1 MIEGS
6 GRLGTFITLI
16 ELELYE
22 DLILHS
28 LPPLFNKHMSK
39 LSSHGPEAYSSWTY
53 LLKNAQD
60 QTSDSTQPE
69 KVTRPT
75 ESCSKGR
82 ETPKGKRRK
91 VGGNAIKAKQGK
103 IKLGPGQVSQ

>member
-6 GRLGTFITLI
+6 ERQETFTTLNK
-16 ELELYE
+16 LEMYE

-28 LPPLFNKHMSK
+28 LPPLFNKHTSK
-39 LSSHGPEAYSSWTY
+39 LSSHGREAYSSWTY

-60 QTSDSTQPE
+60 QMSDSTQPE

-75 ESCSKGR
+75 ESCLRDVKLLKARGGR
-82 ETPKGKRRK
+82 LVGTRLRLNKGKS
-91 VGGNAIKAKQGK
+91 N
-103 IKLGPGQVSQ
+103 